1 MCLKNGLMKTGEKRA
16 TLRVIIK
23 RMHRKGNQK
32 EEEYNR
38 KRKIVGKSNEPSAFL

>member
-23 RMHRKGNQK
+23 RMHRKGKQREGEK
-32 EEEYNR
+32 TE
-38 KRKIVGKSNEPSAFL
+38 KKKSVQ